1 MSALPTI
8 SVQNLDVHF
17 GDAHVVRDVSFT
29 VNAGESFGIVGES
42 GSGKSTVLRVL
53 AGLNRQWSGTIS
65 ILGKEQEKTRDKAF
79 HRASFPV
86 PCREC

>member
-1 MSALPTI
+1 MSAPPAI
-8 SVQNLDVHF
+8 SVQNLDVSF

-65 ILGKEQEKTRDKAF
+65 ILGKEQEKTRDGRLCRGF
-79 HRASFPV
+79 FLV
-86 PCREC
+86 PCRGC